1 LPFLKKKPPVTKMVM
16 NRNQEKKFVEC
27 TKKEIKTM
35 DKFEQMM
42 KDVKGMSAAEMT
54 KELEKYKNVCIC
66 PKCPTH
72 NKCAKNAN
80 EILFCLVGKS
90 FMCISEDKGCICPTC
105 PNTPEFGLKN
115 KSFCMKGAEK
125 AQRYE
130 HALWGTKMP

>member
-1 LPFLKKKPPVTKMVM
+1 MKIL
-16 NRNQEKKFVEC
+16 
-27 TKKEIKTM
+27 

-80 EILFCLVGKS
+80 EKLFCLVGKS
-90 FMCISEDKGCICPTC
+90 FICISEDKGCICPTC

-115 KSFCMKGAEK
+115 KFFCMKGAEK

-130 HALWGTKMP
+130 HALWGTKIP